1 MALYNDVTLN
11 INVQISSEYA
21 AMFVAMLERI
31 VYNGKYGHSEWV
43 AFYSDGD
50 GVCRPEITI
59 EGLDDPE
66 LLKQL
71 SQRGKQ
77 KKVFATCFDAS

>member
-1 MALYNDVTLN
+1 MAVYNDVSLN
-11 INVQISSEYA
+11 INVKVNKQYA
-21 AMFVAMLERI
+21 KMFVAMLERM

-50 GVCRPEITI
+50 GVFKPEITI

-66 LLKQL
+66 LMKQL
-71 SQRGKQ
+71 SQCGKQ
-77 KKVFATCFDAS
+77 KQVLATCFDAT